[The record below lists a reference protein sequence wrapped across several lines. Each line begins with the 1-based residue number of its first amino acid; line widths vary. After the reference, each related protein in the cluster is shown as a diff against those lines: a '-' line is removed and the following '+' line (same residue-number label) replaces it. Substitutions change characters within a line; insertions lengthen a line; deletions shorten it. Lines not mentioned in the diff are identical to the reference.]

1 LEFLKHRLANGL
13 EIVVERNA
21 AAHSC
26 ALGFFVRAGSRD
38 ENDAVAGVSHFL
50 EHMTFKGTPTRSAE
64 DVNRQFD
71 EIGAHYNA
79 FTSEEA
85 TVYYAS
91 VLPEYQDP
99 AVELL
104 GDILRPSLRSDDFE
118 TEKQVIL
125 EEIHMY
131 EDQPPFGA
139 DDKVKAAYYGAHP
152 LGRSVLGTAES
163 IRALTA
169 EQMRDYHRCR
179 YSPGNVVLV
188 AAGRIDFERLLA
200 SAERWC
206 GAWEPMVS
214 TRIVEPAQPNNG
226 FQLICKE
233 TATQQYVIQ
242 LAGGPS
248 ATDTDRYAA
257 KVLGTILGDDSGSR
271 LYWELVDLGLAEQ
284 VSLSHYEY
292 EGAGAMMTYMS
303 CPPEEAAGNLEC
315 IGNVYRAAETE
326 GVTATELV
334 QAKSKIASR
343 IVLSSEKP
351 RGRLFVVGTDWVQR
365 GQYRSVVHDLDAVAA
380 LTLDDVHAVLARFPL
395 TSNTT
400 IVVGPLDS
408 LNGGK

>member
-1 LEFLKHRLANGL
+1 LEFLNHRLANGL

-26 ALGFFVRAGSRD
+26 ALGFFVRAGARD

-104 GDILRPSLRSDDFE
+104 GDILRPSLRGDDFDM
-118 TEKQVIL
+118 EKQVIL

-139 DDKVKAAYYGAHP
+139 DDKVKAAYYGSHP
-152 LGRSVLGTAES
+152 LGRSVLGTVES

-169 EQMRDYHRCR
+169 EQMREYHRCR
-179 YSPGNVVLV
+179 YSPSNVVLV
-188 AAGRIDFERLLA
+188 AAGRIDFERLVA

-214 TRIVEPAQPNNG
+214 TRLVEPAQPNNG
-226 FQLICKE
+226 FQLIHKE
-233 TATQQYVIQ
+233 TATQQYLIQ

-248 ATDTDRYAA
+248 ATDPDRYAA
-257 KVLGTILGDDSGSR
+257 KVLATILGDDSGSR

-315 IGNVYRAAETE
+315 IANVYQTAETE
-326 GVTATELV
+326 GISETELV

-351 RGRLFVVGTDWVQR
+351 RGRLFVVGTDWIQR
-365 GQYRSVVHDLDAVAA
+365 GQYRGVSDDLDAVGA
-380 LTLDDVHAVLARFPL
+380 LTLDDIHAVLAKYPL
-395 TSNTT
+395 TRNTT
-400 IVVGPLDS
+400 IVVGPLKD
-408 LNGGK
+408 LEGGE

>member
-1 LEFLKHRLANGL
+1 MEFLNHRLANGL

-38 ENDAVAGVSHFL
+38 ENDAVSGVSHFL
-50 EHMTFKGTPTRSAE
+50 EHMTFKGTPTRTAE

-91 VLPEYQDP
+91 VLPEYQEP

-104 GDILRPSLRSDDFE
+104 ADILRPSLRSDDFD

-139 DDKVKAAYYGAHP
+139 DDKVKAAHYGNHP
-152 LGRSVLGTAES
+152 LGRSVLGTVES
-163 IRALTA
+163 ITALTA

-188 AAGRIDFERLLA
+188 AAGRIDFERLVA
-200 SAERWC
+200 TAERWC
-206 GAWEPMVS
+206 GRWEPMRS
-214 TRIVEPAQPNNG
+214 SRIVEPAPPHHG
-226 FQLICKE
+226 FQLIHKE
-233 TATQQYVIQ
+233 SATQQYVIQ

-257 KVLGTILGDDSGSR
+257 KLLATILGDESGSR
-271 LYWELVDLGLAEQ
+271 LYWELVDPGLAEQ

-303 CPPEEAAGNLEC
+303 CAPEEAAANLEC
-315 IGNVYRAAETE
+315 IGNVYRAAERE
-326 GVTATELV
+326 GVTAVELV

-365 GQYRSVVHDLDAVAA
+365 RQYRSVADDLDAVAS
-380 LTLDDVHAVLARFPL
+380 LSLDAVHSVLARFPL
-395 TSNTT
+395 TRNTT
-400 IVVGPLDS
+400 VAVGPLVDFK
-408 LNGGK
+408 GGN

>member
-1 LEFLKHRLANGL
+1 MEFLNHRLANGL

-26 ALGFFVRAGSRD
+26 ALGFFVRAGARD

-104 GDILRPSLRSDDFE
+104 GDILRPSLRGDDFDM
-118 TEKQVIL
+118 EKQVIL

-139 DDKVKAAYYGAHP
+139 DDKVKAAYYGSHP
-152 LGRSVLGTAES
+152 LGRSVLGTVES

-169 EQMRDYHRCR
+169 EQMREYHRCR
-179 YSPGNVVLV
+179 YSPSNVVLV
-188 AAGRIDFERLLA
+188 AAGRIDFERLVA

-214 TRIVEPAQPNNG
+214 TRLVEPAQPNNG
-226 FQLICKE
+226 FQLIHKE
-233 TATQQYVIQ
+233 TATQQYLIQ

-248 ATDTDRYAA
+248 ATDPDRYAA
-257 KVLGTILGDDSGSR
+257 KVLATILGDDSGSR

-315 IGNVYRAAETE
+315 IANVYQTAETE
-326 GVTATELV
+326 GISETELV

-351 RGRLFVVGTDWVQR
+351 RGRLFVVGTDWIQR
-365 GQYRSVVHDLDAVAA
+365 GQYRGVSDDLDAVGA
-380 LTLDDVHAVLARFPL
+380 LTLDDIHAVLAKYPL
-395 TSNTT
+395 TRNTT
-400 IVVGPLDS
+400 IVVGPLKD
-408 LNGGK
+408 LEGGE